1 MCFSL
6 PGGRPTFV
14 LPALAKQLPHVIR
27 QAGLLQAGGMLLLCS
42 AVWLQPSH
50 AVQPRIED
58 VPAGPAFVQL
68 PGASE
73 VNARAGQAL
82 TNNTLLR
89 TNQPGRM
96 QVLLGNGRQFRM
108 GGDAQLR
115 LGSSGV
121 ELLKGSIIG
130 WIQPGASP
138 LNPFRITTRLA
149 TASIQGTTVFI
160 EYTDEHFKVFSW
172 EGTVTV
178 ETRSGQRFT
187 LTSGQQ
193 LLLALQGQMA
203 RLSDRLDGLQDGL
216 SALDTASSRLLIWD
230 PPQSIPV
237 DDAERRLE
245 TSPLINGFSRPL
257 ETLPVIER
265 ELGLTAP
272 NP

>member
-138 LNPFRITTRLA
+138 LNPFRIKTRLA

-193 LLLALQGQMA
+193 LLLA
-203 RLSDRLDGLQDGL
+203 LQDGL